1 MNVQSMKLPVLLNKF
16 LFKTLRP
23 FLNKLRNYFLS
34 NEIEFKLILP
44 FLLLEK
50 FKVLRHEFTGLL
62 KDLKMV
68 TKSDKSMV
76 IDRYKIRRWK
86 KKIMNLLRVRRKREV
101 AKSLSAVYFDSK
113 QCRLLVQK
121 IINGK
126 VHTVNSKE
134 DLYVLIEV

>member
-1 MNVQSMKLPVLLNKF
+1 MKWNLNF
-16 LFKTLRP
+16 SF
-23 FLNKLRNYFLS
+23 F
-34 NEIEFKLILP
+34 I
-44 FLLLEK
+44 LLEK
-50 FKVLRHEFTGLL
+50 FEVLRHEFTGLL

-86 KKIMNLLRVRRKREV
+86 KKMMNLLRVRRKREV
-101 AKSLSAVYFDSK
+101 AKSLNAVYFDSK